1 MLWTLW
7 RGSII
12 LWFLCCESFLIGL
25 FPLLL
30 NMRHGSDIKLL
41 ERERMN
47 GFRCHGLD
55 SKHVTTSTTFVLFHV
70 HFNFNFRLD
79 WLGKVISIDDVKVM
93 GELFILFSPF
103 YLFRLICG
111 QFVIFMTLS
120 DWQDNHSDLRH
131 LQLPQVP
138 DVTRTKKYNL
148 LVKLHHDG
156 PILNL
161 TWCSLQMRLFKVI
174 YECATNLLKLKIEMC
189 NQFIMLEKTLLM
201 DTQIVLYSVSLS
213 LSVCVCVC
221 VSSLSGT
228 HRPTDWVRLSVHS
241 LSSKQS

>member
-1 MLWTLW
+1 MFYKMLNEDEAMLWTLW

-25 FPLLL
+25 FPLSL

-41 ERERMN
+41 KRERMN

-111 QFVIFMTLS
+111 QFVNMTCWLYQIDRITTVTCGICNCLKYLMWLVQKSMICWLS
-120 DWQDNHSDLRH
+120 FTMMVQ
-131 LQLPQVP
+131 
-138 DVTRTKKYNL
+138 
-148 LVKLHHDG
+148 
-156 PILNL
+156 
-161 TWCSLQMRLFKVI
+161 SLI
-174 YECATNLLKLKIEMC
+174 
-189 NQFIMLEKTLLM
+189 
-201 DTQIVLYSVSLS
+201 
-213 LSVCVCVC
+213 
-221 VSSLSGT
+221 
-228 HRPTDWVRLSVHS
+228 
-241 LSSKQS
+241 